1 MPAEPVATT
10 KVTHLD
16 GGLAVVTE
24 EIPTAA
30 SASVGIFVGTGAR
43 DELDGEVG
51 ASHFLEHLV
60 FKGSASLAARE
71 VSLAFDAM
79 GGDTNAFTTK
89 EYTAFHAR
97 VLGDDLD
104 RAFAM
109 LAELV
114 ESPALRAEDLEL
126 EREVIADELALAIE
140 DPDELCADELY
151 EGLYRGHRLAS
162 SIIGSREQVEAMDRD
177 LVAAFHERHYG
188 SGNLVVSGAG
198 ALSHG
203 QLLELVAGSLGG
215 RPAARPERLSPGPG
229 CEPLRLVARDAE
241 QAHVFVA
248 FRGPSR
254 RAQGRVAAN
263 LLNQVLGGGMSSR
276 IFQNIREE
284 HGWSYS
290 VGSSFHAYSDTGLL
304 TAAYACDVEHAA
316 KAMAVVAEELADL
329 ATTGPGADE
338 LGVAKGALR
347 AELLMAAEDVG
358 WRMARNARGLL
369 LDGAPRPLATD
380 LTDLASATGE
390 DVRAMAE
397 TILAAP
403 RTIAAVGPIDD
414 GGAGLLEALG

>member
-1 MPAEPVATT
+1 MPADSVVTPT
-10 KVTHLD
+10 VTHLP

-30 SASVGIFVGTGAR
+30 SASVGIFVGAGAR
-43 DELDGEVG
+43 DEREGQVG

-60 FKGSASLAARE
+60 FKGSAGLSARE

-97 VLGDDLD
+97 VLGDDLAA
-104 RAFAM
+104 AFAM

-114 ESPALRAEDLEL
+114 EAPALDEEDLEL

-140 DPDELCADELY
+140 DADELCADELY
-151 EGLYRGHRLAS
+151 EGLFVGHRMAS
-162 SIIGSREQVEAMDRD
+162 SIIGSREQIAAMDRET
-177 LVAAFHERHYG
+177 VAGFHAEHYG
-188 SGNLVVSGAG
+188 AGNLVVSVAG
-198 ALSHG
+198 AASHD
-203 QLLELVAGSLGG
+203 QVLELVAASLGRRQGG
-215 RPAARPERLSPGPG
+215 RPTRTSPGTDYL
-229 CEPLRLVARDAE
+229 PLRITARDAE
-241 QAHVFVA
+241 QTHVFVS

-254 RAQGRVAAN
+254 REEGRVAAN

-276 IFQNIREE
+276 IFQSIREE

-290 VGSSFHAYSDTGLL
+290 VGSSFHAYTDTGLL
-304 TAAYACDVEHAA
+304 TAAYATAPEHAE
-316 KAMAVVAEELADL
+316 KAMAVVAGELAAL
-329 ATTGPGADE
+329 AEAGPGDDE
-338 LGVAKGALR
+338 LSVAKGALR

-369 LDGAPRPLATD
+369 LDGSPRPIGGD
-380 LTDLASATGE
+380 LTDLGSATGE
-390 DVRAMAE
+390 DVRTMAQS
-397 TILAAP
+397 ILAAP